1 MYNVI
6 FSGNMLT
13 GADLSGAAFSGL
25 EHNAPRFA
33 GAGLPKALDALGQEM
48 RAMLIAHDVWIR
60 SAGRQG
66 KRADLSRRDASGQ
79 SLSGVNLSAASM
91 EFVVLVG
98 CDLSRMDLL
107 MGEIGRASCR
117 ERGCQYV

>member
-1 MYNVI
+1 
-6 FSGNMLT
+6 
-13 GADLSGAAFSGL
+13 
-25 EHNAPRFA
+25 
-33 GAGLPKALDALGQEM
+33 
-48 RAMLIAHDVWIR
+48 MLIAHDVWIR

-79 SLSGVNLSAASM
+79 SLSGVNLSASNM

-107 MGEIGRASCR
+107 MRNARFGLVLVLLSWLLWAFVRRLQQGVSLDAAAC
-117 ERGCQYV
+117 

>member
-33 GAGLPKALDALGQEM
+33 GAGLPKALDALGEEM
-48 RAMLIAHDVWIR
+48 RAMLIAHDAWIR
-60 SAGRQG
+60 SAGRQC
-66 KRADLSRRDASGQ
+66 KRADLSRRDASDQ
-79 SLSGVNLSAASM
+79 SLFGVILYVSDK
-91 EFVVLVG
+91 EFELLVG
-98 CDLSRMDLL
+98 GVPSRTDLL
-107 MGEIGRASCR
+107 SVVILFCDTCTS
-117 ERGCQYV
+117 